1 LTGVTVIM
9 PTYNDEKYIEE
20 SLNSCLRQKGVNVQ
34 IILVDDGSTDKTQDI
49 CLNICQNHSNVI
61 YIRQKNKGQ
70 LNAILTAT
78 RYVKGSFVTLLHSD
92 DRIFSEWSYF
102 TNIQKIKELNCQG
115 VYSDLLIMNKN
126 GQITGLSKSERLDK
140 YSLIKLL
147 WLLGSNFI
155 ADPFFVTKD
164 FYFKNIVK
172 TYVTWNMPYWLII
185 GRDKIE
191 LANLIYVEQPWYVYR
206 VYDENYIRSN
216 VGKFEAFSGCA
227 RTILTLSEYFD
238 LEFMVNP
245 EQSYVNGSN
254 NLGKILIRRKSK
266 MIHDEHFYS
275 QVRTLYGSLM
285 DKYEI
290 IPSDLLYYQA
300 LLNFYSG
307 HLRRNFE
314 ITYPVTDVLYTGKDS
329 RIFYNHLSDSSN
341 SIYKQLL
348 VESFNGPFDIVTIPK
363 NYKKIQL
370 ICKFLNI
377 SSEVKISY

>member
-1 LTGVTVIM
+1 M
-9 PTYNDEKYIEE
+9 
-20 SLNSCLRQKGVNVQ
+20 
-34 IILVDDGSTDKTQDI
+34 
-49 CLNICQNHSNVI
+49 
-61 YIRQKNKGQ
+61 
-70 LNAILTAT
+70 
-78 RYVKGSFVTLLHSD
+78 
-92 DRIFSEWSYF
+92 
-102 TNIQKIKELNCQG
+102 
-115 VYSDLLIMNKN
+115 
-126 GQITGLSKSERLDK
+126 
-140 YSLIKLL
+140 
-147 WLLGSNFI
+147 GSNFI
-155 ADPFFVTKD
+155 ADQFFVTKD

-238 LEFMVNP
+238 LEFIVNP

-348 VESFNGPFDIVTIPK
+348 IEGFNGPFDIVTIPK
-363 NYKKIQL
+363 KLQEDPTNL
-370 ICKFLNI
+370 
-377 SSEVKISY
+377 